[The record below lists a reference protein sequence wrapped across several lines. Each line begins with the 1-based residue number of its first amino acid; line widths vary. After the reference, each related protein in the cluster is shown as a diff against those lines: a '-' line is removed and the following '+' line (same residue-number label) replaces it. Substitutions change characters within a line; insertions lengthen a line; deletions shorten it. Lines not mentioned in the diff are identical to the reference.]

1 MTTATENGHA
11 IPPVVS
17 EGQLALRRGMKSERL
32 AREIGDHISK
42 ESIGLGPLVDIKRK
56 RYGIPD
62 EAFFN
67 QCPAFNK
74 ILVAQ
79 IPEEEG
85 ETYGGG
91 VIIKTEIA
99 KTREL
104 VEAPRGVIVGAGL
117 QALDVLRSN
126 GMDIG
131 HTVGFT
137 RLAPFRRPFATIG
150 GEKLTL
156 IVLVAGDIVDS
167 EDLGAQLRARK
178 VRVIAKQNDEGV
190 RIHQYIDERG
200 NLWSPVEAEMLEDS

>member
-1 MTTATENGHA
+1 MTT
-11 IPPVVS
+11 VS
-17 EGQLALRRGMKSERL
+17 ETNGATNGSAVRRGIKSERL

-42 ESIGLGPLVDIKRK
+42 DSLGLGPLVDLKRK
-56 RYGIPD
+56 KYGIPD

-79 IPEEEG
+79 IPEEES
-85 ETYGGG
+85 ETYGGETG
-91 VIIKTEIA
+91 LIIKTEVA

-167 EDLGAQLRARK
+167 EDLGQQLRARK
-178 VRVIAKQNDEGV
+178 VRVVAKQNEEGV

-200 NLWSPVEAEMLEDS
+200 QLWSPVEADVPEDA

>member
-1 MTTATENGHA
+1 MTTASDNVTPIA
-11 IPPVVS
+11 V
-17 EGQLALRRGMKSERL
+17 RRGIKSERL
-32 AREIGDHISK
+32 AREIGAHISE
-42 ESIGLGPLVDIKRK
+42 ESIGLGPLVDKKRK
-56 RYGIPD
+56 QYGIPD

-79 IPEEEG
+79 IPEDEG
-85 ETYGGG
+85 ETYGGEG
-91 VIIKTEIA
+91 GLIIKTEIA

-137 RLAPFRRPFATIG
+137 RLAPFRRPFATIA
-150 GEKLTL
+150 GERLTL

-167 EDLGAQLRARK
+167 EDLGQQLRARK
-178 VRVIAKQNDEGV
+178 VRTVAKQNEEGV
-190 RIHQYIDERG
+190 RIHQYIDENG
-200 NLWSPVEAEMLEDS
+200 KLWSPVEAEILEDS

>member
-1 MTTATENGHA
+1 MTMSENGETNGVA
-11 IPPVVS
+11 
-17 EGQLALRRGMKSERL
+17 QRRGIKSERL

-42 ESIGLGPLVDIKRK
+42 ESIGLGPLVDKKRK
-56 RYGIPD
+56 QYGIPD

-79 IPEEEG
+79 IPEDEG
-85 ETYGGG
+85 ETYEKGG
-91 VIIKTEIA
+91 IIVKTEIA

-117 QALDVLRSN
+117 QALDILRSN
-126 GMDIG
+126 GIDLG

-150 GEKLTL
+150 GERLTL

-167 EDLGAQLRARK
+167 EDLGEQLRQRK
-178 VRVIAKQNDEGV
+178 VRTIAKQNDEGV
-190 RIHQYIDERG
+190 RVHQYIDERG
-200 NLWSPVEAEMLEDS
+200 NLWSPVEADYQEDA

>member
-1 MTTATENGHA
+1 MTTASETNGVA
-11 IPPVVS
+11 V
-17 EGQLALRRGMKSERL
+17 RRGIKSERL
-32 AREIGDHISK
+32 AREIGSHIS
-42 ESIGLGPLVDIKRK
+42 EGSIGLGPLVDKKRK
-56 RYGIPD
+56 QYGIPD

-79 IPEEEG
+79 IPEDEG
-85 ETYGGG
+85 ETYGGEG
-91 VIIKTEIA
+91 GLIIKTEIA

-137 RLAPFRRPFATIG
+137 RLAPFRRPFATIA
-150 GEKLTL
+150 GERLTL

-167 EDLGAQLRARK
+167 EDLGQQLRARK
-178 VRVIAKQNDEGV
+178 VRVVAKQNDEGV

-200 NLWSPVEAEMLEDS
+200 QLWSPVEADVPEDS

>member
-1 MTTATENGHA
+1 MTTASDNV
-11 IPPVVS
+11 IPV
-17 EGQLALRRGMKSERL
+17 RRGIKSERL
-32 AREIGDHISK
+32 AREIGSHIS
-42 ESIGLGPLVDIKRK
+42 EGSIGLGPLVDKKRK
-56 RYGIPD
+56 QYGIPD

-79 IPEEEG
+79 IPEDDGDEFYPG
-85 ETYGGG
+85 TN
-91 VIIKTEIA
+91 IA
-99 KTREL
+99 KTEVAKTRDL

-137 RLAPFRRPFATIG
+137 RLAPFRRPFATIA
-150 GEKLTL
+150 GERLTL

-167 EDLGAQLRARK
+167 EDLGQQLRARK
-178 VRVIAKQNDEGV
+178 VRIVAKPNDEGV
-190 RIHQYIDERG
+190 MVHQFIDENG
-200 NLWSPVEAEMLEDS
+200 KLWSPVEADVPEDA